1 MGKGGA
7 GFEGL
12 IFILTTNQERG
23 RAFKNEQN
31 SREN

>member
-12 IFILTTNQERG
+12 IFILTTKQERG
-23 RAFKNEQN
+23 RAFKNE
-31 SREN
+31 